1 MFKPKYKFSK
11 KIISSLMKIEAVKGQ
26 FEFLPVTPRLLAT
39 LRKSARLLSTHY
51 STKIEG
57 NRLSQ
62 EEVNSVVG
70 GGKAEKGKKRDE
82 AEVKGYYAALD
93 ELEKIVGQ
101 GTPIT
106 ELEIQKLHAMVM
118 GSGKKRIKP
127 APYRRVQNVIKE
139 SLSGRIVYLPPE
151 PKDVPVLMIDLL
163 KWLAEAEKD
172 EVPCPVQAAVAHYQF
187 ATIHPYI
194 DGNGRMARLLATL
207 VLRLGGYGL
216 KGIYSLDEYYA
227 KDLRGYYKAISVGP
241 SHNYYM
247 GREKADI
254 THWIEYFTTG
264 MAISFETVKGRAE
277 AEAKGA
283 GADKSRMIRQLNARQ
298 RELLGL
304 FEESN
309 FITAK
314 DVSGLF
320 GVKDRM
326 ARILCKEY
334 VEKGFLTVVDSS
346 KKGRRYALSK
356 KWTGVVKGQND
367 RGK

>member
-1 MFKPKYKFSK
+1 MFKPKYEFSK
-11 KIISSLMKIEAVKGQ
+11 EIISALMRVELVKGQ
-26 FEFLPVTPRLLAT
+26 FELLPITPRLLAT

-62 EEVNSVVG
+62 EEVNRVVA
-70 GGKAEKGKKRDE
+70 GGKAGIGRERDE

-93 ELEKIVGQ
+93 ELEKMVEKGA
-101 GTPIT
+101 PIT
-106 ELEIQKLHAMVM
+106 EKGIQKLHTLVM
-118 GSGKKRIKP
+118 GGGRKRVKP
-127 APYRRVQNVIKE
+127 NPYRQVQNVIRE

-151 PKDVPVLMIDLL
+151 AKDVPTLMTALVQ
-163 KWLAEAEKD
+163 WLAESAKED
-172 EVPCPVQAAVAHYQF
+172 LPCPVRAAVVHYQF

-227 KDLRGYYKAISVGP
+227 KDLQGYYKAISVGP

-254 THWIEYFTTG
+254 TYWVEYFTKG
-264 MAISFETVKGRAE
+264 MAMSFESVKKQAE
-277 AEAKGA
+277 KGA
-283 GADKSRMIRQLNARQ
+283 KAGASDWSGKLRQLDARQ
-298 RELLGL
+298 RQLLGL
-304 FEESN
+304 FEDSD

-314 DVSGLF
+314 DVGELL
-320 GVKDRM
+320 GVKARM

-334 VEKGFLTVVDSS
+334 VEKGFLTIVDPS
-346 KKGRRYALSK
+346 KKSRRYSLAK
-356 KWTGVVKGQND
+356 KWKG
-367 RGK
+367 RIT